1 MSNDDKYGKYEDDPQ
16 AWLRNVAQAH
26 WEEMQAR
33 DKLAKSPKK
42 TVWLRVSIEVDVDE
56 EDEGNDDE
64 TLMDIIHDE
73 LVEQGFTVD
82 DMGMINPTDTDKFY
96 NEETK

>member
-16 AWLRNVAQAH
+16 AWLRNIAQAH

-33 DKLAKSPKK
+33 DKLPKSPKK
-42 TVWLRVSIEVDVDE
+42 VVWVHISMEIDDE
-56 EDEGNDDE
+56 EDEDCDDE
-64 TLMDIIHDE
+64 ALMDMIGGE

-82 DMGMINPTDTDKFY
+82 DMGMINPTDMDKFY
-96 NEETK
+96 PEEIK

>member
-16 AWLRNVAQAH
+16 AWLRNIAQAH

-33 DKLAKSPKK
+33 DKLPKSPKK
-42 TVWLRVSIEVDVDE
+42 VVWVHISMEIDEE
-56 EDEGNDDE
+56 EDEDCDDE
-64 TLMDIIHDE
+64 ALMDMIGGE

-82 DMGMINPTDTDKFY
+82 DMGMINPTDMDKFY
-96 NEETK
+96 PEEIK